1 MVWVEGRDG
10 FEKNPEESLG
20 SHAAGANE
28 TGEDTPMTPD
38 NAALFAVIILL
49 LPMFY
54 FLLAAPAFLL
64 VRLDVLPVARLLR
77 GMFNG
82 YLLTL
87 SVAGAIGTIAVALTG
102 HLGLTIGIGLF
113 TAFAV
118 LSRRW
123 YLQRMD
129 FPSDVDP
136 VDLDVARRLRRL
148 HWGGMASNAVQVAGV
163 VACIPYIAVIPT

>member
-1 MVWVEGRDG
+1 
-10 FEKNPEESLG
+10 
-20 SHAAGANE
+20 
-28 TGEDTPMTPD
+28 MTPD
-38 NAALFAVIILL
+38 NAALFAVIIVL

-87 SVAGAIGTIAVALTG
+87 SVAGAIGTVAVALTG

-113 TAFAV
+113 TAFAM
-118 LSRRW
+118 LSRRVLNPATTPAASRAAS
-123 YLQRMD
+123 YASGVATSSTRCPSQR
-129 FPSDVDP
+129 PS
-136 VDLDVARRLRRL
+136 
-148 HWGGMASNAVQVAGV
+148 ASRKVGHRNSTGWPRAGHG
-163 VACIPYIAVIPT
+163 AAANGR